1 MRVRMAV
8 VGSRITHGNGFRGA
22 VPKLHLG
29 DEDAFAAVD
38 IGNHLAA
45 VLVLCLQ
52 PVAVYQVI
60 LQLNPVIGLLL
71 FD

>member
-1 MRVRMAV
+1 MRVCMAV
-8 VGSRITHGNGFRGA
+8 VGGRIAHGYGLRGA

-29 DEDAFAAVD
+29 EDAFAAVD

-52 PVAVYQVI
+52 PVAAYQVI